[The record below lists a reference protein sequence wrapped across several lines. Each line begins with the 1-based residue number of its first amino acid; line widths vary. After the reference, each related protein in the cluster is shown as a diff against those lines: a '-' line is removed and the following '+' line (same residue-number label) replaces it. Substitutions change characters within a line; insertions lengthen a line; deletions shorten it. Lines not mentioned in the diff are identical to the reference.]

1 MISVRSDGTIE
12 GRPSLGCQLCQ
23 LWQMAP
29 QTSEYALGEAVRI
42 EGALRVTKLLP
53 MAAKLP
59 CRVLHGSNR
68 K

>member
-1 MISVRSDGTIE
+1 VLDQMVNHRGASFTGLPAV
-12 GRPSLGCQLCQ
+12 LY
-23 LWQMAP
+23 QMAP

-59 CRVLHGSNR
+59 CRVLHGSHR